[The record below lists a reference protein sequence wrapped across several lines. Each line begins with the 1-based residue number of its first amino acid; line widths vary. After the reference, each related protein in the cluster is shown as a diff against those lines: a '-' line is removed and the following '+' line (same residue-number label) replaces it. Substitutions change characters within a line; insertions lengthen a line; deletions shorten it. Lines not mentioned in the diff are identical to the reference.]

1 LYKLS
6 TKRDETIY
14 NKIKNFL
21 PPPPSRLLNL
31 GCGLNTLSDRLQSL
45 NYNISCVDINDISI
59 SKKNIFVYDG
69 KNLPQCNYDACIL
82 STVLHHIPIEE
93 HDRIIK
99 MISKC
104 CKRLIIV
111 EDDNDYILTT
121 LICMITNVQFYN
133 HPRAF
138 RSYREWKSF
147 LSNYGNILISNTDK
161 KKCVFC
167 IEFYN

>member
-1 LYKLS
+1 MKRKGNLNIPKYFIFIVIFLFLFTILFSFDNIRTLLIKYPFKSILYKLS

-111 EDDNDYILTT
+111 EDDNDYQ
-121 LICMITNVQFYN
+121 N
-133 HPRAF
+133 
-138 RSYREWKSF
+138 
-147 LSNYGNILISNTDK
+147 
-161 KKCVFC
+161 
-167 IEFYN
+167 